1 MLQRIRDGLHSK
13 KWLAWLALFPIAA
26 IFIFW
31 GGSNSLDFSGTSSQD
46 AAVVDGEKVPASEA
60 TKAWSETQARWSQ
73 QFGTEIPAD
82 QRARIQDNI
91 LDQLVLQKLLENRL
105 DKEHFHVSEARVLTE
120 IQNIPAFKG
129 ADGRYDPSLARQLL
143 QSNGIGELEFFRDQR
158 KQLLL
163 NQLQAGIGNSFF
175 LTKAEAQRLS
185 NLENEEREVE
195 YVQFKAEQFAGSD
208 SIDDAAIK
216 AYYDKNGDRFMTMES
231 VSLEYAELRLEQ
243 LASQVAPTEDDL
255 RKTYDEN
262 RANYVLE
269 ERRRARH
276 ILIPVSGEDDAG
288 ARKQAE
294 TVLAEARAGQD
305 FAELAKKYSKDST
318 AADGGELG
326 FVQKK
331 DFPGPFGD
339 TLFGMKVGDIAGPVK
354 SQFGYHLIKLEE
366 IQAGEAKPF
375 DAVRA
380 ELDAQYRQDR
390 AAELFSERQD
400 QIGAMLEK
408 GETDLDKIAKDLG
421 LTRGSIAE
429 FLRGGGAEPL
439 GSNAELQQAVFD
451 DATLNQGKI
460 GGPVALGE
468 DRLVLVKVTAHHKS
482 EVKPLDQ
489 VRAEIVTLLTHE
501 RGVAAAKAAAESLEE
516 KVEGGEKLA
525 TAASGTRATAEP
537 PRFISR
543 GDPSIPAALRTAVFE
558 APRPE
563 GKPVVRSATLDD
575 GSTAVFVLTRT
586 RVGDTNAN
594 PQLELQQNLMLTQ
607 RAAAGDIAAY
617 VNEAKRNA
625 KIEKNPRVF
634 E

>member
-1 MLQRIRDGLHSK
+1 MLQRIRDGLHGR

-26 IFIFW
+26 IFVFW
-31 GGSNSLDFSGTSSQD
+31 GGSSSLDFSGSTRQD
-46 AAVVDGEKVPASEA
+46 AAVVNGEKIPANDA

-73 QFGTEIPAD
+73 QFGTDIPAE

-91 LDQLVLQKLLENRL
+91 LDQLVLEKLLELRL
-105 DKEHFHVSEARVLTE
+105 DDEHFHVSEGRVLAE
-120 IQNIPAFKG
+120 IQKVPAFKG
-129 ADGRYDPSLARQLL
+129 ADGQYDPSLAKQLL
-143 QSNGIGELEFFRDQR
+143 QSNGISEHEFFREQR

-175 LTKAEAQRLS
+175 LTKAEQQRLA
-185 NLENEEREVE
+185 NLEGEEREVE
-195 YVQFKAEQFAGSD
+195 YVQFKPDQFAGAD
-208 SIDDAAIK
+208 PIDDAAIK
-216 AYYDKNGDRFMTMES
+216 AYYDKNGDHFMTTES

-243 LASQVAPTEDDL
+243 LASQVAPTEADL
-255 RKTYDEN
+255 RKLYEEN
-262 RANYVLE
+262 RANYVLD

-276 ILIPVSGEDDAG
+276 ILIPVSGDDDAG

-294 TVLAEARAGQD
+294 SVLAEARAGKD

-339 TLFGMKVGDIAGPVK
+339 TLFTMKVGDIAGPVK

-366 IQAGEAKPF
+366 IQPGEAKPF
-375 DAVRA
+375 EAVRN
-380 ELDAQYRQDR
+380 ELDAQYRQDKS
-390 AAELFSERQD
+390 AELFGERQD
-400 QIGAMLEK
+400 QIGALLEK
-408 GETDLDKIAKDLG
+408 GEDDLDKIAKDLN
-421 LTRGSIAE
+421 LTRGSIAQ

-439 GSNAELQQAVFD
+439 GSSADLQQVVFD

-460 GGPVALGE
+460 GGPVPLGE
-468 DRLVLVKVTAHHKS
+468 DRLVLVKVTAHHKA
-482 EVKPLDQ
+482 EVKPLEQ
-489 VRAEIVTLLTHE
+489 VRADIVTQLTHD
-501 RGVAAAKAAAESLEE
+501 RGVAAAKAAAEELE
-516 KVEGGEKLA
+516 KKLEGGEKLA
-525 TAASGTRATAEP
+525 AAAGPLKLTPEP
-537 PRFISR
+537 ARFVSR

-575 GSTAVFVLTRT
+575 GSTAVFVVSRT

-594 PQLELQQNLMLTQ
+594 PQLALQQNLMLTQ

-617 VNEAKRNA
+617 VNEARRKA

>member
-375 DAVRA
+375 EAARA

>member
-375 DAVRA
+375 EAVRA

>member
-1 MLQRIRDGLHSK
+1 MLQRIRDGLHGR

-31 GGSNSLDFSGTSSQD
+31 GGSNSLDFTGVSRQD
-46 AAVVDGEKVPASEA
+46 AAKVDGEGIPAIEA
-60 TKAWSETQARWSQ
+60 TKAWRDTEARWSK

-91 LDQLVLQKLLENRL
+91 LDQLVIQKVLENRL
-105 DKEHFHVSEARVLTE
+105 HDEHFAVSEQRVLAE

-129 ADGRYDPSLARQLL
+129 SDGKYDASLARQLL
-143 QSNGIGELEFFRDQR
+143 SSNGIGELEFFNDQR

-163 NQLQAGIGNSFF
+163 NQLQSGIANSYF
-175 LTKAEAQRLS
+175 LTQGEAQRLF

-195 YVQFKAEQFAGSD
+195 YAEFKADDFAGNEP
-208 SIDDAAIK
+208 IDDAAIQ
-216 AYYDKNGDRFMTMES
+216 AYYDKNGDRFMTTES

-255 RKTYDEN
+255 RKLYEEN
-262 RANYVLE
+262 KANYVLE

-276 ILIPVSGEDDAG
+276 ILIPVNGDNDAA
-288 ARKQAE
+288 ARQEAE
-294 TVLAEARAGQD
+294 SVLAQARAGKD
-305 FAELAKKYSKDST
+305 FAELARQYSKDST
-318 AADGGELG
+318 AAEGGELG

-339 TLFGMKVGDIAGPVK
+339 TLFQMKVGDIGGPVK

-375 DAVRA
+375 EAVRG
-380 ELDAQYRQDR
+380 ELDAQYRQDK
-390 AAELFSERQD
+390 AAELFGERQD

-408 GETDLDKIAKDLG
+408 GETDLDKIAAAAG

-429 FLRGGGAEPL
+429 FLRGGGAAPL
-439 GSNAELQQAVFD
+439 GSSTDLQQVVFD
-451 DATLNQGKI
+451 DDTLNQGKI

-468 DRLVLVKVTAHHKS
+468 DRLVLVKVTAHHKA
-482 EVKPLDQ
+482 EVKPLAQ
-489 VRAEIVTLLTHE
+489 VRDEIVGLLRHE
-501 RGVAAAKAAAESLEE
+501 RGVAAAKAAAEGVVAKLES
-516 KVEGGEKLA
+516 GEKLA
-525 TAASGTRATAEP
+525 TLAKDQKATVEP
-537 PRFISR
+537 ARFVGR

-563 GKPVVRSATLDD
+563 GKPVVKTATLDD
-575 GSTAVFVLTRT
+575 GSAAVFVVTRT
-586 RVGDTNAN
+586 RVADTSGN
-594 PQLELQQNLMLTQ
+594 PQLVQQQKMMLTQ
-607 RAAAGDIAAY
+607 RAASGDIAAY

-625 KIEKNPRVF
+625 DIKKNPRVF

>member
-31 GGSNSLDFSGTSSQD
+31 GGSNSLDFTGASRQD
-46 AAVVDGEKVPASEA
+46 AAVVDGDKIPATEA

-73 QFGTEIPAD
+73 QFGTEIPPE

-105 DKEHFHVSEARVLTE
+105 EDEHFQVSEGRVLTE

-129 ADGRYDPSLARQLL
+129 ADGKFDPSLAKQVL
-143 QSNGIGELEFFRDQR
+143 QSNGINEHEFFREQR

-175 LTKAEAQRLS
+175 LTKAEQQRLA
-185 NLENEEREVE
+185 NLEGEEREVE
-195 YVQFKAEQFAGSD
+195 YAQFKAEQFAGTD
-208 SIDDAAIK
+208 PIDAAAIK
-216 AYYDKNGDRFMTMES
+216 AYYDKNGDRFMTTES

-243 LASQVAPTEDDL
+243 LASQVAPTEADL
-255 RKTYDEN
+255 RKVYDEN

-276 ILIPVSGEDDAG
+276 ILIPVTGDDDAG

-294 TVLAEARAGQD
+294 TVLAEAKAGKD
-305 FAELAKKYSKDST
+305 FAELAKQYSKDST

-326 FVQKK
+326 FVQQK

-339 TLFGMKVGDIAGPVK
+339 TLFAMKVGEIAGPVK

-375 DAVRA
+375 EAVRA
-380 ELDAQYRQDR
+380 ELDSQYRQDKS
-390 AAELFSERQD
+390 AELFGERQD
-400 QIGAMLEK
+400 QISVMLEK
-408 GETDLDKIAKDLG
+408 GTDDLDKIARDLN

-439 GSNAELQQAVFD
+439 GSSTELQQVVFD
-451 DATLNQGKI
+451 DSTLNQGKI

-468 DRLVLVKVTAHHKS
+468 DRLVLVKVTAHHKA
-482 EVKPLDQ
+482 EVKPLEQ
-489 VRAEIVTLLTHE
+489 VRAEIVSLLTHE
-501 RGVAAAKAAAESLEE
+501 RGVAAAKAAAEGLEE
-516 KVEGGEKLA
+516 KLESGEKLA
-525 TAASGTRATAEP
+525 TVASQYKVTAEP
-537 PRFISR
+537 ARFISR

-563 GKPVVRSATLDD
+563 GKPVVRSTTLDD
-575 GSTAVFVLTRT
+575 GSTAVFVVSRTRT
-586 RVGDTNAN
+586 GDTSAN
-594 PQLELQQNLMLTQ
+594 PQLALQQNLMLTQ

-617 VNEAKRNA
+617 VNEAKRKA
-625 KIEKNPRVF
+625 KIEKNPGVF